1 MKSAIGKLLIA
12 DAEAFLFQNPT
23 ARAGSMTGDGYRR
36 IFTYESGDELIRL
49 VNRIAEISG
58 AAPVVDAQIVT
69 KEMEGIMPLA
79 PCSHRGSKRSTCCGT
94 PDMWICRL
102 HKADCLESEYDK
114 AKLISQVQTPEA
126 KSILCCAVCSDYAT
140 DGV

>member
-1 MKSAIGKLLIA
+1 MNLGKMSPA
-12 DAEAFLFQNPT
+12 DALAFITVYPEATLGSLSADGMRRVKGPASLMEAFASAGGSKLRKLDSTVNERTMTPT
-23 ARAGSMTGDGYRR
+23 C
-36 IFTYESGDELIRL
+36 L
-49 VNRIAEISG
+49 
-58 AAPVVDAQIVT
+58 
-69 KEMEGIMPLA
+69 
-79 PCSHRGSKRSTCCGT
+79 HRGSKRSTCCGT

-114 AKLISQVQTPEA
+114 SKLIAQVQTPEA